1 MSAPLDKP
9 PAGRAL
15 TRDEVRAEL
24 GRLDLS
30 ATGEVGN
37 LSALYARRING
48 EGGDLLHDAVRK
60 ALSSRRCPADVPV
73 DQFLAG
79 IMRSATST
87 TLRSRERRR
96 DQHDYLPLDDAVER
110 LAVGGYVTKSAHEL
124 IEIDRVQKLCE
135 EVIDRLPDGSAEKA
149 TLIDGI
155 GFEFRGRQLADHLGV
170 SLPELA
176 TLRKALKRRILRI
189 WPDVKNEIENG

>member
-1 MSAPLDKP
+1 MSAPSAEP

-30 ATGEVGN
+30 AIGEVGN
-37 LSALYARRING
+37 TSAMFARRING
-48 EGGDLLHDAVRK
+48 EGGDLLNDAVRK

-87 TLRSRERRR
+87 ILRSRERRR
-96 DQHDYLPLDDAVER
+96 DPLDYVPLNDAVEL
-110 LAVGGYVTKSAHEL
+110 LATGRYTTKSADEL
-124 IEIDRVQKLCE
+124 IEIERVQKLCE
-135 EVIDRLPDGSAEKA
+135 EVIDRLADGSTEQTA
-149 TLIDGI
+149 LIDGI
-155 GFEFRGRQLADHLGV
+155 GLDLRGRQLAEHLGV
-170 SLPELA
+170 SLRELA
-176 TLRKALKRRILRI
+176 TLRKALKRRIMRI
-189 WPDVKNEIENG
+189 WPDVVRQIENG